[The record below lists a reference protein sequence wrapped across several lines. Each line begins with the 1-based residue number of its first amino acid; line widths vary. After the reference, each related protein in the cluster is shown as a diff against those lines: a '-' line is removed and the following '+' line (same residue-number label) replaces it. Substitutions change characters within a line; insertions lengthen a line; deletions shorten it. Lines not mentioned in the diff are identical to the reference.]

1 MPEGDNDLGQD
12 FDDLV
17 RDRFLVGS
25 PDEVA
30 EQILNL
36 NRKTGLN
43 HLILSMQWGNMPQS
57 MVLDTISMV
66 AEEVFPRVRNG

>member
-1 MPEGDNDLGQD
+1 MRDNDLGQD

-57 MVLDTISMV
+57 MVLDTINMV
-66 AEEVFPRVRNG
+66 AEEVFPRVRKG